1 MYTWSATGQSSAFT
15 GGCEGA
21 AELICVAIKIVYRCH
36 SIERVS
42 GALKTILA
50 GEKLYKTSLYEIL

>member
-1 MYTWSATGQSSAFT
+1 M
-15 GGCEGA
+15 
-21 AELICVAIKIVYRCH
+21 AIKIVYRCH